1 MTEYPS
7 GASVSVI
14 TYSPAPRPLTVTT
27 PFSLTV
33 TSVTFCFPSGITVS
47 SVYNVYSP
55 ALNST
60 NSRVVSPFLM
70 ENLAPVNGFGVVLL
84 SSVLLIVI
92 EPEVPTT
99 SDGVLS

>member
-1 MTEYPS
+1 
-7 GASVSVI
+7 
-14 TYSPAPRPLTVTT
+14 
-27 PFSLTV
+27 
-33 TSVTFCFPSGITVS
+33 
-47 SVYNVYSP
+47 
-55 ALNST
+55 
-60 NSRVVSPFLM
+60 M